1 VLAVTFA
8 DLRFRYRQ
16 FLIAVIGAG
25 MVLAMAILMSGLAA
39 GFGAE
44 IHRTVAAT
52 RADAWVMSDKAV
64 GRLTSVSTFPDSD
77 LSAIRQQ
84 RSVGEAEGLIL
95 LPQEVAMVHGH
106 PRTVG
111 FFGVVPGRLGAPSVD
126 QGRALEG
133 HPAEAVADV
142 KTGLSVGDTFTMG
155 TRRFDV
161 IGTVSNRSLSAGTPN
176 IYVGMRDAQSVA
188 FGGRHLVTA
197 IVTRGVPQHAPRGLQ
212 VLSNSYVESQTL
224 ETLSGAVSSI
234 KNSRTMLW
242 VVAAFI
248 VAALIYVSALQ
259 RVRDFAVFKA
269 LGSSSG
275 KLFASLCLQS
285 VIVTMIAAAFG
296 ATACN
301 FLKGAFNQPVVIP
314 TSAFVSLPIV
324 ALSVGVLASLVALRS
339 ATRSDPVRA
348 FGA

>member
-1 VLAVTFA
+1 VTFA

-16 FLIAVIGAG
+16 FLIAVVGAG

-39 GFGAE
+39 GFGVE
-44 IHRTVAAT
+44 IQRTVGAAN
-52 RADAWVMSDKAV
+52 ADAWVMSDKSA
-64 GRLTSVSTFPDSD
+64 GRLTSVSTFPASI
-77 LSAIRQQ
+77 LAAIRHE
-84 RSVGEAEGLIL
+84 RGVRGAEGIIL
-95 LPQEVAMVHGH
+95 LPEEVAMVGQSPH
-106 PRTVG
+106 TVG
-111 FFGVVPGRLGAPSVD
+111 FFGVEPGRLGAPSVTA
-126 QGRALEG
+126 GRALDG
-133 HPAEAVADV
+133 HPGEAVADP
-142 KTGLSVGDTFTMG
+142 KSGLAVGDTFSMG
-155 TRRFDV
+155 THRFHV
-161 IGTVSNRSLSAGTPN
+161 IGAVKNRSLNGGVPSV
-176 IYVGMRDAQSVA
+176 YVGMRDAWSVA
-188 FGGRHLVTA
+188 FRGQQLFTA
-197 IVTRGVPQHAPRGLQ
+197 IVTRGTPVSAPQGLQ
-212 VLSNSYVESQTL
+212 VLSNSYVENHTL
-224 ETLSGAVSSI
+224 QTLSGPVSSVR
-234 KNSRTMLW
+234 NSRTMLW

-296 ATACN
+296 ALACN

-324 ALSVGVLASLVALRS
+324 AVSVGVLASLVALRS
-339 ATRSDPVRA
+339 ATRSDPVTA